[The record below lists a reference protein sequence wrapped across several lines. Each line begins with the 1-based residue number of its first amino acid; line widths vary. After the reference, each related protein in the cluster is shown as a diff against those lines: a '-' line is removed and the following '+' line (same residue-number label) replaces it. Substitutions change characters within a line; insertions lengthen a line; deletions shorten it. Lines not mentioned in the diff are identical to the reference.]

1 MKHMALRHET
11 SNLKDLIP
19 IHNKSHEKHDLLVG
33 RIGEFIRSTWW
44 TSDVVH
50 YSTKKLPHI

>member
-1 MKHMALRHET
+1 MALRHET

-33 RIGEFIRSTWW
+33 RIGEVIRSTWW